1 MTPQSAEIL
10 SLEGLG
16 WLASDADALDRFL
29 AATGIDGAALRAGA
43 GSRDMAQ
50 AVIGFLLANEELLLR
65 FCQDTSTDPKAL
77 HLAAHVLERA

>member
-29 AATGIDGAALRAGA
+29 AATGIDGADLRAAA
-43 GSRDMAQ
+43 GSREARLPSEP
-50 AVIGFLLANEELLLR
+50 G
-65 FCQDTSTDPKAL
+65 S
-77 HLAAHVLERA
+77 